1 MISPAVRMGDDRV
14 RQYDQFEPWCLS
26 SKIPNMAMFLTFQ
39 VETDARLA
47 KAEYIFEFQ
56 ERVFRLVRGTDT
68 ELDKLC
74 TITDGSAQENAQAY
88 ETAMRLFDYLSWQW
102 QTGIRCM
109 DGGGPGFQSD
119 EPILKIL
126 ASRPIQMFHARML
139 RSMIVEPLFLPDV
152 RNDVLQVAL
161 GLLNE
166 ALQATSPFF
175 RFINFWK
182 ILGLPHSG
190 DRRGNADKRAIARVD
205 RAASERVPEIGD
217 LRNRLKQRGIHATL
231 GNYLYEECRN
241 AIAHITRPPALSP
254 SKLLHRDRIL
264 EAERV
269 AEHLA
274 RFYIRTEL
282 GLGRYAVPMKIL
294 KSKKRSSAFKLLRR
308 CRQPR

>member
-1 MISPAVRMGDDRV
+1 MP
-14 RQYDQFEPWCLS
+14 
-26 SKIPNMAMFLTFQ
+26 MFLTFQ
-39 VETDARLA
+39 IEMDAHLA
-47 KAEYIFEFQ
+47 KAEYIFEFDG
-56 ERVFRLVRGTDT
+56 RSFRLVRGTDA

-74 TITDGSAQENAQAY
+74 TITDGSSQENAQAY
-88 ETAMRLFDYLSWQW
+88 ETAMKLCDYLNWEW

-109 DGGGPGFQSD
+109 DGGGPSFRSD
-119 EPILKIL
+119 EPVLKVL
-126 ASRPIQMFHARML
+126 ANRPIQMFHARTL
-139 RSMIVEPLFLPDV
+139 RGTTVEPLFLPDV
-152 RNDVLQVAL
+152 QNDVPRVAL

-175 RFINFWK
+175 RFINYWK
-182 ILGLPHSG
+182 ILGLPRLGKRHG
-190 DRRGNADKRAIARVD
+190 DADERAIARVD
-205 RAASERVPEIGD
+205 RAPSERVPELGD
-217 LRNRLKQRGIHATL
+217 LRNSLKQRGIHATL

-264 EAERV
+264 EAECV

-282 GLGRYAVPMKIL
+282 GLGRYAIPMKIL
-294 KSKKRSSAFKLLRR
+294 KSRKRSSAFKLLRR